1 MPFKDPEREREYR
14 RDQMRRRREQAK
26 ASKAISVLP
35 PTLKSASPSSN
46 LASAP
51 APASHKPCLV
61 VTMKQT
67 DNVEGDLK
75 LLHQFTDLLKEYP
88 GEDDFFLKVDQE
100 TKITTL
106 AFPNIKVRYDEILEC
121 ELIAWEEPGL
131 RSFEYRKGG
140 LKCS

>member
-1 MPFKDPEREREYR
+1 
-14 RDQMRRRREQAK
+14 MRRRREQAK
-26 ASKAISVLP
+26 ASKAEVSSPQRGTEPSSAVSVLP
-35 PTLKSASPSSN
+35 PTLKSAGPSSN
-46 LASAP
+46 LASMP
-51 APASHKPCLV
+51 APASLKPCLV

-67 DNVEGDLK
+67 ESIAGDTK
-75 LLHQFTDLLKEYP
+75 ALHQLTDLLKEYP
-88 GEDDFFLKVDQE
+88 GEDDFYLKVDQE

-106 AFPNIKVRYDEILEC
+106 AFPNIKVKYDEILEC